1 VIRGGG
7 QSSGPMILKPRAKGA
22 QGSEDHLCKRN
33 CLVAGPISGWSSM
46 SEGGS
51 HLDVGGETTMGKEAS
66 ASFFLLIGGGERERG
81 AVPVQHVGDGWPTAH
96 RSGETTARH
105 RVPCSL
111 PLTSGPQ
118 SGF

>member
-66 ASFFLLIGGGERERG
+66 ASFFLLIDGGEREREG
-81 AVPVQHVGDGWPTAH
+81 
-96 RSGETTARH
+96 RSR
-105 RVPCSL
+105 SS
-111 PLTSGPQ
+111 TSGMVGRRLAGPVKPRHDIG
-118 SGF
+118 SPAPCH